1 MSDSEYKFSNEREFL
16 MYYHTTIRNVGLYT
30 SVALAALVGSRAFLK
45 KQNKKIYG
53 MLILLLSFSFIVMAL
68 QMAYLLNN
76 DINLAVS
83 QLNSEDLKSWT
94 LIPRVVFFVNI
105 GLTLVILGLLT
116 SNIKM

>member
-1 MSDSEYKFSNEREFL
+1 MSDSEYKFSNERDFL

-30 SVALAALVGSRAFLK
+30 SVALAALIGSASFLNK
-45 KQNKKIYG
+45 DKKKIYG
-53 MLILLLSFSFIVMAL
+53 MLILILSFSFIIMAL

-76 DINLAVS
+76 DINLAVYK
-83 QLNSEDLKSWT
+83 LDSEDLKSWT
-94 LIPRVVFFVNI
+94 LIPRVVFVVNI